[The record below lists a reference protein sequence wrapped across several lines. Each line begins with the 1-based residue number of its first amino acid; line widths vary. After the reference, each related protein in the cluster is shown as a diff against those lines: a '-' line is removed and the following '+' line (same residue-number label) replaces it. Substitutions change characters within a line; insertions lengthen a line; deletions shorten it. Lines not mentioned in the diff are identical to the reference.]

1 MYDYG
6 SRARHSSECL
16 KTVVEGGST
25 VTGEYCNAKGVR
37 AINNT
42 ALAWSVICCSVH
54 GPVAAWLGKHV
65 GFVYNTWGKQ
75 QAHENNDSSICFCL
89 FVSSSI
95 WPIQVQ
101 CTQTT

>member
-1 MYDYG
+1 MYDFG
-6 SRARHSSECL
+6 SRARHTSECL
-16 KTVVEGGST
+16 QTVVEG
-25 VTGEYCNAKGVR
+25 EHCNAKGVR
-37 AINNT
+37 AKNNT
-42 ALAWSVICCSVH
+42 ALAVY

-65 GFVYNTWGKQ
+65 GFVYNPWGKQ
-75 QAHENNDSSICFCL
+75 QAHKDIDSSICFCL